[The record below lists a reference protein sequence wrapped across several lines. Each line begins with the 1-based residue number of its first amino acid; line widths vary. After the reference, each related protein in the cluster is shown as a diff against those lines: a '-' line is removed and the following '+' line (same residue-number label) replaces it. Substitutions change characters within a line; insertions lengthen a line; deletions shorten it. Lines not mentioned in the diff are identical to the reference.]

1 MSFLEDS
8 SLENILKHEM
18 PPSLPEI
25 SPITPTKS
33 SPDKKNRTPIKFS
46 KTGEDIYSRGKEFL
60 NTVELKRTEIANNEH
75 SFKPKLNEKSVKL
88 LKNALKEG
96 RNPREKKP
104 KEESKLGEDPEE
116 EIGEEEA
123 KDKKLKK
130 QVDLKGFIER
140 NYTNPTTH
148 KRPVEKTEELDKECT
163 FKPKISDKSK
173 EMASAVSVDLFKQA
187 EDIKRRKQEKID
199 KARKEKADKELDG
212 CTFKPQITKSQAN
225 ISPTG
230 KARKTAELPTGYSKK
245 PYKLFINV

>member
-1 MSFLEDS
+1 MSFLEDT
-8 SLENILKHEM
+8 SLELHLNHDESLKIGE
-18 PPSLPEI
+18 S

-75 SFKPKLNEKSVKL
+75 SFKPKINEKSAKL

-96 RNPREKKP
+96 RNPREKKQ
-104 KEESKLGEDPEE
+104 KEEPKAEE
-116 EIGEEEA
+116 ENEEE
-123 KDKKLKK
+123 KKPKIK
-130 QVDLKGFIER
+130 GDVKGFIER
-140 NYTNPTTH
+140 NYTNPVIN
-148 KRPVEKTEELDKECT
+148 KKPVEKSDELDKECT

-199 KARKEKADKELDG
+199 KAQKEKAAKELDG
-212 CTFKPQITKSQAN
+212 CTFKPQITKSYGN

-230 KARKTAELPTGYSKK
+230 KVRKANEPQTGYSKK

>member
-1 MSFLEDS
+1 MSFLEDN
-8 SLENILKHEM
+8 SLENILKHEEA
-18 PPSLPEI
+18 PRLGDI

-33 SPDKKNRTPIKFS
+33 SPDKKSRTPIKFS

-75 SFKPKLNEKSVKL
+75 SFKPKINEKSAKL

-96 RNPREKKP
+96 RNPREKKA
-104 KEESKLGEDPEE
+104 KEETKPVEDPEE
-116 EIGEEEA
+116 E
-123 KDKKLKK
+123 KKPKK
-130 QVDLKGFIER
+130 QVDLNSFIER
-140 NYTNPTTH
+140 NYTNPIIN
-148 KRPVEKTEELDKECT
+148 KKPVEKNEELDKECT

-199 KARKEKADKELDG
+199 KAQKEKAAKELDG
-212 CTFKPQITKSQAN
+212 CTFKPQLTKSQAN

-230 KARKTAELPTGYSKK
+230 KVRKAAELPTGYSKK